1 MFLGPCLACHI
12 DHGSRSRS
20 PASRFGPGKQT
31 FVESCY
37 RRRRWF
43 RNKPN
48 RGARGSGTQAPHRPL
63 SKSLFLTIQS
73 FTFHSSGSP
82 SLRDRGWSS
91 HSVWVRVVLPMRVA
105 GLDVA
110 GHGLCRVLFFCA
122 LLTPRVERDNRG
134 STWDQRGRGSA
145 RGHSTSAGF
154 GARTVMPFVARRA
167 LTFRSGLRGRN
178 WVCFFMARASAM
190 CAGGWCSKVPF
201 IPERQAGMHLR
212 HEVQSLIH

>member
-1 MFLGPCLACHI
+1 MGRVPAVRWFAV
-12 DHGSRSRS
+12 RS
-20 PASRFGPGKQT
+20 GKQT
-31 FVESCY
+31 V
-37 RRRRWF
+37 RPVVTRRRWF

-122 LLTPRVERDNRG
+122 LLTPRVKRDNRG

-201 IPERQAGMHLR
+201 IPERQAGMNLR

>member
-1 MFLGPCLACHI
+1 MRWVAFPRFVG
-12 DHGSRSRS
+12 
-20 PASRFGPGKQT
+20 SRFGPGSKPLPVVT
-31 FVESCY
+31 
-37 RRRRWF
+37 RRRWF

-110 GHGLCRVLFFCA
+110 GRGLCRVLFFCA
-122 LLTPRVERDNRG
+122 LLTPRVKRDKHG
-134 STWDQRGRGSA
+134 STWERLSSWAKHIGGILGSDCDAFRCAQGSDLSVGASRSKLGMLLHGQGECDVRGRMVQQGP
-145 RGHSTSAGF
+145 R
-154 GARTVMPFVARRA
+154 
-167 LTFRSGLRGRN
+167 
-178 WVCFFMARASAM
+178 
-190 CAGGWCSKVPF
+190 VPF
-201 IPERQAGMHLR
+201 IRERQTGSNFEAQ
-212 HEVQSLIH
+212 VQSLIH